1 MGSSLF
7 ARHYLG
13 NHICSLF
20 LQVLRCFSSLGSR
33 FHNSSSN
40 CQVAPFG
47 HLRINPRL
55 QVPAAFRSL
64 PRPSSPL
71 RAQASPVRPYL
82 LPALHICCIIHRYF
96 DLLPSVF
103 LRTLLFFLPNLSM
116 NFFSPV
122 NTVHLFLSS
131 WSEYITSLQYRL
143 QVRPCSIK
151 HKFTRW

>member
-33 FHNSSSN
+33 FHNRSST

-47 HLRINPRL
+47 HLRIKPRL

-122 NTVHLFLSS
+122 TPVNLSFSS
-131 WSEYITSLQYRL
+131 WSGFITSLQYRL
-143 QVRPCSIK
+143 QVRSRSIK
-151 HKFTRW
+151 HYSTLW